1 MSKLSMN
8 STYCSNFFFAYTVQ
22 VIMDGRIRNRYLA
35 AVVVE
40 MQRENR
46 MEIVFVSEMP
56 KKVLVQPLWWQ
67 REVAPTKEYVHGC
80 HYCR

>member
-1 MSKLSMN
+1 
-8 STYCSNFFFAYTVQ
+8 
-22 VIMDGRIRNRYLA
+22 MDGRIRNRYLA

-67 REVAPTKEYVHGC
+67 REVAPTKECVHGC